1 MSYVHRSQ
9 QQQNAAA
16 GVEAEDRKKMAE
28 ARKVAAAGKCP
39 SCGCQRYP
47 NKEPHKRDC
56 KTRDESAYNEAR
68 IASLDRDIERRYK
81 EARTVN
87 VKR

>member
-9 QQQNAAA
+9 QQQDAAA
-16 GVEAEDRKKMAE
+16 GVEAEDR
-28 ARKVAAAGKCP
+28 RKIAAAREAAKQGKCP
-39 SCGCQRYP
+39 SCGCTRYP
-47 NKEPHKRDC
+47 NKEPHKETC
-56 KTRDESAYNEAR
+56 VTKDEGRYNETR

-81 EARTVN
+81 EARSVQ